1 MLVQEVLIIKMF
13 YYFIIANMIFEL
25 KLSMILYDNTLVHE
39 MLITMMFYYFIIA
52 IIISELKFNIIS
64 ELKFNMI
71 LY

>member
-39 MLITMMFYYFIIA
+39 MLITMFYYFIIA
-52 IIISELKFNIIS
+52 IIISELKFN
-64 ELKFNMI
+64 MI
-71 LY
+71 LYD